1 MSIRRLVGLASSLVV
16 LSLVSVYPLA
26 QAPKPAA
33 EQPQL
38 ALISFT
44 KVRPAMG
51 PKFVDLQTKEVMP
64 AQKKGGSPGRQA
76 FSSGIAGAPGEFVF
90 VTPITN
96 MAMFDEQPPMRKAL
110 GDEGAAALN
119 QKLAE
124 VSEPMGSLVA
134 RMRPDLSYVPD
145 PKAPPSPL
153 GVITIVEL
161 VPGKR
166 AGFETF
172 LKTDVV
178 PAMQKAK
185 VRGYHVMEIVFGEN
199 TGGYITVVG
208 MESYAEIGKGHP
220 FEIALGEGGSQKME
234 VKAAGLITKIHRFIS
249 RHRPELSW
257 SPSTS

>member
-1 MSIRRLVGLASSLVV
+1 MSVRRLVGLASLLVV
-16 LSLVSVYPLA
+16 LSLMSVYPLA

-38 ALISFT
+38 VLISFT

-76 FSSGIAGAPGEFVF
+76 FSSGLAGAPGEFVF
-90 VTPITN
+90 VSPIVS
-96 MAMFDEQPPMRKAL
+96 MAQFDEPTPMRKAL
-110 GDEGAAALN
+110 GEEGAAALT

-153 GVITIVEL
+153 GIITIVEL
-161 VPGKR
+161 ATGKR
-166 AGFETF
+166 AGFEAF
-172 LKTDVV
+172 LKTDVL

-208 MESYAEIGKGHP
+208 MESYAQIGKGHP

>member
-1 MSIRRLVGLASSLVV
+1 MSIRRLVGLASLLVA
-16 LSLVSVYPLA
+16 LPLVSVYPVA

-33 EQPQL
+33 EPPQL
-38 ALISFT
+38 LLISFT

-51 PKFVDLQTKEVMP
+51 PKFVDLQVKEVMP

-76 FSSGIAGAPGEFVF
+76 FSSGISGPPNEFVF
-90 VTPITN
+90 VSPIVS
-96 MAMFDEQPPMRKAL
+96 MAQFDEPTPMRKAL

-134 RMRPDLSYVPD
+134 RMRPDLSYVTD
-145 PKAPPSPL
+145 PKAGPTPL
-153 GVITIVEL
+153 GIITIVEL

-166 AGFETF
+166 AGFEAF